1 MAKSNSVKA
10 PDGSVQAGARDQNRE
25 KSATLKKELG
35 LWSLVGLGAGGII
48 GSGIFGLI
56 AAYGADAGPA
66 LTLAI
71 VFVGIIMTMLALIYA
86 ELGSRFPL
94 TGGPYSIPRLALGNS
109 AGYLVGWG
117 YFIYAFTGT
126 AAIID
131 VFVAYVGFYVPGLSV
146 GLTLTPLGIAIAVAA
161 LAAFTVINV
170 FGVKWGGL
178 FGLVTT
184 VTKLIPLILFA
195 LVGLFYLNFS
205 NFTPFIPF
213 GWSGIAVAMALA
225 VFMFTGF
232 EGIVI
237 PSAEVKNSSKTIPRA
252 IIITMAIVALVY
264 VLIGVAFV
272 GMINWTGL
280 GMHVGDWSYS
290 TGIGSLSTPLSD
302 VAKGA
307 GYGLLATVITIGAI
321 VSTAGAGSDW
331 VLFQGRIP
339 FAMADDGLFPKV
351 VDRVIDRVHG
361 KYGTPVISIIFAS
374 VLTGIIQ
381 VLFPYFP
388 SVILLASITTLI
400 PYAAAA
406 VSLAILR
413 KTPKLGVA
421 DHFRLPAGMV
431 VAFLG
436 FVLSSVLIY
445 WATWPLTL
453 IGVILT
459 LIGFPLYMVTRNK
472 KMEWRRQAWFWVYVV
487 GLTVISFV
495 GDTNF
500 ITSGVLS
507 IPGPLG
513 YVPMPYDI
521 AVIVWFSALV
531 FLWAYRANLGK
542 VVESK
547 T

>member
-1 MAKSNSVKA
+1 MQSS
-10 PDGSVQAGARDQNRE
+10 QDQTKE
-25 KSATLKKELG
+25 KGTSLKKELG

-71 VFVGIIMTMLALIYA
+71 VFVGIIMTMLALVYA

-94 TGGPYSIPRLALGNS
+94 TGGPYAIPRLALGNS

-131 VFVAYVGFYVPGLSV
+131 VFVAYVGFYVPGLSA
-146 GLTLTPLGIAIAVAA
+146 GLTLTPLGISIALVA
-161 LAAFTVINV
+161 LAVFTVINI

-178 FGLVTT
+178 FGIVTT

-205 NFTPFIPF
+205 NFTPFMPF
-213 GWSGIAVAMALA
+213 GWTGIAVAMALA

-237 PSAEVKNSSKTIPRA
+237 PSGEVKNPSRTIPRA
-252 IIITMAIVALVY
+252 LIITMAIVVLVY
-264 VLIGVAFV
+264 VLIGIAFV
-272 GMINWTGL
+272 GMINWAGL
-280 GMHVGDWSYS
+280 GMNVGDWSYS
-290 TGIGSLSTPLSD
+290 TGIGSLSSPLSD

-307 GYGLLATVITIGAI
+307 GYGLLAAVITIGAVI
-321 VSTAGAGSDW
+321 STAGAGSDW

-339 FAMADDGLFPKV
+339 YAMAADGLFPKPM
-351 VDRVIDRVHG
+351 DRVNS
-361 KYGTPVISIIFAS
+361 KYRTPAISIIFAS
-374 VLTGIIQ
+374 ILTGIIQ
-381 VLFPYFP
+381 VLFPFFP
-388 SVILLASITTLI
+388 NVVLLASITTLI

-413 KTPKLGVA
+413 KSPQLGVA
-421 DHFRLPAGMV
+421 DHFRLPAGMAI
-431 VAFLG
+431 AFLG
-436 FVLSSVLIY
+436 FVLSSVLTY

-459 LIGFPLYMVTRNK
+459 LIGFPLYMFTKNK

-487 GLTVISFV
+487 GLTVISFL

-513 YVPMPYDI
+513 YLPLPYDM
-521 AVIVWFSALV
+521 VLIVVFSALI
-531 FLWAYRANLGK
+531 FLWAYRANVGK
-542 VVESK
+542 AVES
-547 T
+547 TV

>member
-1 MAKSNSVKA
+1 MNASRSELQQK
-10 PDGSVQAGARDQNRE
+10 GSAEQGNKDQNPS
-25 KSATLKKELG
+25 SALKKDLG
-35 LWSLVGLGAGGII
+35 LWSLVGIGVGGII

-56 AAYGADAGPA
+56 AVYGADAGPA

-94 TGGPYSIPRLALGNS
+94 TGGPYSIPRIALGNS

-131 VFVAYVGFYVPGLSV
+131 VFVTYLGFYLPGLAV
-146 GLTLTPLGIAIAVAA
+146 GLTLTPAGIGVALVA
-161 LAAFTVINV
+161 LAIFTVINV
-170 FGVKWGGL
+170 WGVKWGGL
-178 FGLVTT
+178 FGIFTT
-184 VTKLIPLILFA
+184 VAKLIPLILFA
-195 LVGLFYLNFS
+195 LVGLIFLNAKNFS
-205 NFTPFIPF
+205 PFSPF
-213 GWSGIAVAMALA
+213 GWSGIALAMALA

-232 EGIVI
+232 EAVVI

-252 IIITMAIVALVY
+252 MVITMAIVVVVY
-264 VLIGVAFV
+264 VLIGIAFV
-272 GMINWTGL
+272 GMINWSGL
-280 GMHVGDWSYS
+280 GMSQGDWSFG
-290 TGIGSLSTPLSD
+290 TGIGSLSSPISD
-302 VAKGA
+302 VARGA
-307 GYGLLATVITIGAI
+307 GYGLLAAVVTIGAV

-351 VDRVIDRVHG
+351 MG
-361 KYGTPVISIIFAS
+361 KVNNKYRTPALSIIFAS

-381 VLFPYFP
+381 VLFPFFP
-388 SVILLASITTLI
+388 NVVLLASITTLI

-413 KTPKLGVA
+413 KTPQLGVA
-421 DHFRLPAGMV
+421 DHFKLPAGMV
-431 VAFLG
+431 IASLG
-436 FVLSSVLIY
+436 FVFSSVLIY

-459 LIGFPLYMVTRNK
+459 LVGFPLYLFVENK

-500 ITSGVLS
+500 VTTGVLS

-513 YVPMPYDI
+513 WVPMPYDLMVV
-521 AVIVWFSALV
+521 AVFSAII
-531 FLWAYRANLGK
+531 FFWAYKANVGK
-542 VVESK
+542 VSTEAMVK
-547 T
+547 

>member
-1 MAKSNSVKA
+1 MQSQDQKKGDKA
-10 PDGSVQAGARDQNRE
+10 G
-25 KSATLKKELG
+25 LKKELG

-71 VFVGIIMTMLALIYA
+71 VFVGVIMTMLALIYA

-94 TGGPYSIPRLALGNS
+94 TGGPYAIPRLALGNS
-109 AGYLVGWG
+109 AGFLVGWG

-131 VFVAYVGFYVPGLSV
+131 VFVTYLGFYVPGLAV
-146 GLTLTPLGIAIAVAA
+146 GLTLTPLGIAIALVA
-161 LAAFTVINV
+161 LTVFTVINV
-170 FGVKWGGL
+170 LGVKWGGL
-178 FGLVTT
+178 FSIVTT

-195 LVGLFYLNFS
+195 VVGLLYLNVS
-205 NFTPFIPF
+205 NFTPFMPF
-213 GWSGIAVAMALA
+213 GWTGIAVAMALA

-232 EGIVI
+232 EGVVI
-237 PSAEVKNSSKTIPRA
+237 PSGEVKNSSKTIPRA
-252 IIITMAIVALVY
+252 MIITMAIVVVVY

-272 GMINWTGL
+272 GMINWSGL

-290 TGIGSLSTPLSD
+290 TGIGSLSSPLSD

-307 GYGLLATVITIGAI
+307 GYGLLAAVITIGAI
-321 VSTAGAGSDW
+321 ISTAGAGSDW

-351 VDRVIDRVHG
+351 MDRVHS
-361 KYGTPVISIIFAS
+361 KYGTPAISIIFAA

-381 VLFPYFP
+381 VLFPFFP
-388 SVILLASITTLI
+388 NVVLLASITTLI
-400 PYAAAA
+400 PYAAAS

-413 KTPKLGVA
+413 KSPELGVK

-436 FVLSSVLIY
+436 FVFSSVLIY

-453 IGVILT
+453 VGVILT
-459 LIGFPLYMVTRNK
+459 LIGYPLYMFTKNK

-487 GLTVISFV
+487 GLTVISFI

-507 IPGPLG
+507 VPGPMG
-513 YVPMPYDI
+513 YVPLPYDI
-521 AVIVWFSALV
+521 IVVAAFSAIV
-531 FLWAYRANLGK
+531 FFWAYKANAGK
-542 VVESK
+542 VVES
-547 T
+547 

>member
-1 MAKSNSVKA
+1 MQHSEQK
-10 PDGSVQAGARDQNRE
+10 QQE
-25 KSATLKKELG
+25 KQSATLKKDLG
-35 LWSLVGLGAGGII
+35 LWSLVGIGVGGII

-56 AAYGADAGPA
+56 AVYGADAGPA

-71 VFVGIIMTMLALIYA
+71 VFVGVIMTMLALIYA

-94 TGGPYSIPRLALGNS
+94 TGGPYSIPRIALGNS

-131 VFVAYVGFYVPGLSV
+131 VFVTYLGFYVPGLSV
-146 GLTLTPLGIAIAVAA
+146 GLTLTPAGIGIALVA
-161 LAAFTVINV
+161 LIIFTLINV
-170 FGVKWGGL
+170 WGVKWGGL
-178 FGLVTT
+178 FGVFTT
-184 VTKLIPLILFA
+184 VAKLIPLVLFA
-195 LVGLFYLNFS
+195 LVGLIFLNASNFS
-205 NFTPFIPF
+205 DFAPF
-213 GWSGIAVAMALA
+213 GWSGVAIAMALA

-232 EGIVI
+232 EAVVI
-237 PSAEVKNSSKTIPRA
+237 PSGEVKNSSKTIPRA
-252 IIITMAIVALVY
+252 MVITMAIVVAVY
-264 VLIGVAFV
+264 VLIGIAFV
-272 GMINWTGL
+272 GMINWSGL
-280 GMHVGDWSYS
+280 GMNPGDWSFS
-290 TGIGSLSTPLSD
+290 TGIGSLSSPISD

-307 GYGLLATVITIGAI
+307 GYGLLAAVVTVGAI

-351 VDRVIDRVHG
+351 MGKVDS
-361 KYGTPVISIIFAS
+361 KYRTPALAIIFAS

-381 VLFPYFP
+381 VLFPFFP
-388 SVILLASITTLI
+388 NVVLLASITTLI

-413 KTPKLGVA
+413 KTPKIGVA
-421 DHFRLPAGMV
+421 DHFRLPAGMTI
-431 VAFLG
+431 AFLG
-436 FVLSSVLIY
+436 FVLSGVLIY

-459 LIGFPLYMVTRNK
+459 LIGFPLYFFVQNR

-487 GLTVISFV
+487 GLAVISFV

-500 ITSGVLS
+500 VTSGVLT

-513 YVPMPYDI
+513 WVPMPYDL
-521 AVIVWFSALV
+521 VVVTLFSAAI
-531 FLWAYRANLGK
+531 FFWAYKANVGIVAQE
-542 VVESK
+542 VVSQ
-547 T
+547 

>member
-1 MAKSNSVKA
+1 MQNSNDSK
-10 PDGSVQAGARDQNRE
+10 GSA
-25 KSATLKKELG
+25 SSLKKELG

-71 VFVGIIMTMLALIYA
+71 VFVGIIMTLLALVYA

-117 YFIYAFTGT
+117 YFLYAFTGT

-131 VFVAYVGFYVPGLSV
+131 VFVTYLGFYVPGLAV
-146 GLTLTPLGIAIAVAA
+146 GLTLTPLGIGIALVA
-161 LAAFTVINV
+161 LAVFTVINV
-170 FGVKWGGL
+170 VGVKWGGL
-178 FGLVTT
+178 FGIVTT

-195 LVGLFYLNFS
+195 VVGLFYLNYS
-205 NFTPFIPF
+205 NFSPFMPF
-213 GWSGIAVAMALA
+213 GWSGIAIAMALA

-232 EGIVI
+232 EAVVI
-237 PSAEVKNSSKTIPRA
+237 PSAEVKNSTKTIPRA
-252 IIITMAIVALVY
+252 MIITMAIVVLVY

-272 GMINWTGL
+272 GMINWSGL
-280 GMHVGDWSYS
+280 GINVGDWSYS
-290 TGIGSLSTPLSD
+290 TGIGSLSSPLSD

-339 FAMADDGLFPKV
+339 YAMADDGLFPKV
-351 VDRVIDRVHG
+351 MGRVNL
-361 KYGTPVISIIFAS
+361 KYGTPAISIVFAA
-374 VLTGIIQ
+374 VLTGLTQ
-381 VLFPYFP
+381 VLFPFFP
-388 SVILLASITTLI
+388 DVVLLASITTLI
-400 PYAAAA
+400 PYAAASVSMA
-406 VSLAILR
+406 VLR
-413 KTPKLGVA
+413 KSPQLGTP
-421 DHFRLPAGMV
+421 DHFRLPAGMS
-431 VAFLG
+431 VAFVG

-453 IGVILT
+453 VGAILT
-459 LIGFPLYMVTRNK
+459 LVGYPLYLFTKNK
-472 KMEWRRQAWFWVYVV
+472 KTEWRRQAWFWVYVV
-487 GLTVISFV
+487 GLTAISFV

-521 AVIVWFSALV
+521 PAVAVFSALI
-531 FLWAYRANLGK
+531 FFWAYRSNAGK
-542 VVESK
+542 AVGP
-547 T
+547 

>member
-1 MAKSNSVKA
+1 MDVSESTEAKQNS
-10 PDGSVQAGARDQNRE
+10 GATG
-25 KSATLKKELG
+25 KSALKKELG
-35 LWSLVGLGAGGII
+35 LWSLVGLGVGGII

-71 VFVGIIMTMLALIYA
+71 VFVGVIMTILALIYA

-131 VFVAYVGFYVPGLSV
+131 VFVAYIGFYVPGLAV
-146 GLTLTPLGIAIAVAA
+146 GLTLHPLGIGIALVA
-161 LAAFTVINV
+161 LAVFTVINV
-170 FGVKWGGL
+170 FGVRWGGL
-178 FGLVTT
+178 FGMVTT
-184 VTKLIPLILFA
+184 VTKLIPADPLRPGGPVLPE
-195 LVGLFYLNFS
+195 LQQL
-205 NFTPFIPF
+205 
-213 GWSGIAVAMALA
+213 LA
-225 VFMFTGF
+225 VHARRMVGDRRRDGARRVHVHRLRSGGHTQRRGQ
-232 EGIVI
+232 ELRRGR
-237 PSAEVKNSSKTIPRA
+237 SPRA
-252 IIITMAIVALVY
+252 IIITMAIVVVVY
-264 VLIGVAFV
+264 VLIGIAFV
-272 GMINWTGL
+272 GLINWSGL
-280 GMHVGDWSYS
+280 GMNVGDWSYS
-290 TGIGSLSTPLSD
+290 TGIGSLSSPLSD

-307 GYGLLATVITIGAI
+307 GYGLLAAIITIGAI
-321 VSTAGAGSDW
+321 ISTAGAGSDW

-339 FAMADDGLFPKV
+339 YAMADDGLFPKPM
-351 VDRVIDRVHG
+351 DRVNG
-361 KYGTPVISIIFAS
+361 KYGTPAISIIFAS

-381 VLFPYFP
+381 VLFPFFP
-388 SVILLASITTLI
+388 NVVLLASITTLI
-400 PYAAAA
+400 PYAAAS

-413 KTPKLGVA
+413 KNPRLGVA
-421 DHFRLPAGMV
+421 DHFRLPGGMV
-431 VAFLG
+431 FAFLG

-453 IGVILT
+453 VGAILT
-459 LIGFPLYMVTRNK
+459 LIGFPLYLFAKNK

-487 GLTVISFV
+487 GLTAISFV

-513 YVPMPYDI
+513 YVSMPYDLRGHRG
-521 AVIVWFSALV
+521 V
-531 FLWAYRANLGK
+531 LGDCLPMG
-542 VVESK
+542 V
-547 T
+547 

>member
-1 MAKSNSVKA
+1 MSSSKEATEESNASGK
-10 PDGSVQAGARDQNRE
+10 PG
-25 KSATLKKELG
+25 LKRELG

-71 VFVGIIMTMLALIYA
+71 VFVGVIMTMLALIYA

-131 VFVAYVGFYVPGLSV
+131 VFVAYIGFYIPGLAH
-146 GLTLTPLGIAIAVAA
+146 GLTLTPLGIGIALVA
-161 LAAFTVINV
+161 LTVFTVINV
-170 FGVKWGGL
+170 VGVKWGGL
-178 FGLVTT
+178 FGMVTT
-184 VTKLIPLILFA
+184 VTKLIPLILFGV
-195 LVGLFYLNFS
+195 VGLFYLNFS
-205 NFTPFIPF
+205 NFAPFMPF

-232 EGIVI
+232 EAVVI
-237 PSAEVKNSSKTIPRA
+237 PSAEVKDSSKTIPRA
-252 IIITMAIVALVY
+252 IIVTMAIVVVVY

-272 GMINWTGL
+272 GMINWSGL
-280 GMHVGDWSYS
+280 GMSVGDWSYS
-290 TGIGSLSTPLSD
+290 TGIGSLSSPLSD

-307 GYGLLATVITIGAI
+307 GYGLLAAVITIGAI
-321 VSTAGAGSDW
+321 ISTAGAGSDW

-339 FAMADDGLFPKV
+339 YAMADDGLFPKAMV
-351 VDRVIDRVHG
+351 RVNSR
-361 KYGTPVISIIFAS
+361 YGTPALSIIFAS

-388 SVILLASITTLI
+388 NVVLLASITTLI
-400 PYAAAA
+400 PYAAAS

-413 KTPKLGVA
+413 KSPQLGTA
-421 DHFRLPAGMV
+421 DHFRLPGGMV
-431 VAFLG
+431 FSFLG

-453 IGVILT
+453 VGAILT
-459 LIGFPLYMVTRNK
+459 LIGFPLYLFAKNK

-487 GLTVISFV
+487 GLTAISFV
-495 GDTNF
+495 GDTSF

-507 IPGPLG
+507 VPGPLG
-513 YVPMPYDI
+513 YISMPYDLVVI
-521 AVIVWFSALV
+521 AVFSAAA
-531 FLWAYRANLGK
+531 FLWAYKSNTRAVLAP
-542 VVESK
+542 
-547 T
+547 

>member
-1 MAKSNSVKA
+1 MQSSQSHKEEDKPA
-10 PDGSVQAGARDQNRE
+10 
-25 KSATLKKELG
+25 LKKELG

-71 VFVGIIMTMLALIYA
+71 VFVGIIMTILALIYA

-109 AGYLVGWG
+109 AGYLIGWG

-131 VFVAYVGFYVPGLSV
+131 VFVTYLGFYVPGLAV
-146 GLTLTPLGIAIAVAA
+146 GLTLTPLGIAISLVA
-161 LAAFTVINV
+161 LVVFTVINV
-170 FGVKWGGL
+170 LGVKWGGL
-178 FGLVTT
+178 FSIVTT

-195 LVGLFYLNFS
+195 AVGLFYLNFG
-205 NFTPFIPF
+205 NFTPFMPF
-213 GWSGIAVAMALA
+213 GWTGIAVAMALA

-232 EGIVI
+232 EGVVI
-237 PSAEVKNSSKTIPRA
+237 PSGEVKNSSKTIPRA
-252 IIITMAIVALVY
+252 MIITMAIVVVVY

-272 GMINWTGL
+272 GMINWSGL
-280 GMHVGDWSYS
+280 GIHVGDWSYS
-290 TGIGSLSTPLSD
+290 TGIGSLSSPLSD

-307 GYGLLATVITIGAI
+307 GYGILAAVVTIGAI
-321 VSTAGAGSDW
+321 ISTAGAGSDW

-339 FAMADDGLFPKV
+339 YAMADDGLFPKV
-351 VDRVIDRVHG
+351 MDRVNS
-361 KYGTPVISIIFAS
+361 KYSTPALSIIFAAI
-374 VLTGIIQ
+374 LTGIIQ
-381 VLFPYFP
+381 VLFPFFP
-388 SVILLASITTLI
+388 NVVLLASITTLI
-400 PYAAAA
+400 PYAAAS

-413 KTPKLGVA
+413 KSPQSGVA
-421 DHFRLPAGMV
+421 DHFRLPAGMIF
-431 VAFLG
+431 AFLG

-453 IGVILT
+453 VGVILT
-459 LIGFPLYMVTRNK
+459 LIGFPLYLFTKNK
-472 KMEWRRQAWFWVYVV
+472 KMEWRRQVWLWVYVL
-487 GLTVISFV
+487 GLTVISFI

-500 ITSGVLS
+500 VTSGILP

-513 YVPMPYDI
+513 YLPLPYDI
-521 AVIVWFSALV
+521 VAVEVFSALI
-531 FLWAYRANLGK
+531 FFWAYKANVGK
-542 VVESK
+542 VVELK
-547 T
+547 A